1 MNTDSITTYTN
12 VITAYKPTRDS
23 TRKSIAVLTYLLGIG
38 LAIFT
43 LYYAYT
49 RSMMRVKFANLFL
62 GFGLAIFYFREFL
75 GPEANDQLLTGRL
88 LNEGLSSG
96 TSGVWDRIP
105 YGQSLNAA
113 ICVLFGVASILSS
126 LYVHVNFDRYIY
138 GSAVAGYQPLDIFVG
153 GLVIILTLEATRRAF
168 GAVITV
174 VIMTAMGY
182 ALAGPV
188 LPGLFYHS
196 GMSVEFLI
204 ENVALGSSGIYG
216 FILEVGTTWVAIFIL
231 FAGIAKVYGAMD
243 YMRKLSHE
251 IRKKFRS
258 GFVLPSISASMFM
271 GSLTGASAANV
282 ATTGTFTIPMMK
294 DQGIDSRYA
303 GAIESLASTG
313 GQILPPVMGT
323 AAFLMADIIDMSYV
337 DVMFAGL
344 LPAILFYFA
353 VMLPT
358 VLVVYKYDWV
368 VQDSSSIR
376 WEILLKGGKYV
387 VPVFVIIYYLVE
399 VRATPLTAGLWAIVA
414 IIAIEFLLAVIP
426 TGESAETKGADDSE
440 QSPSLST
447 GRAAIANV
455 TETGR
460 RTLDALNRGIVEM
473 VPLLGVLATIG
484 IVIEVFNRT
493 GFSQRLSSFLVAFGG
508 ESLLIMLVIAMIAS
522 ILFGMGMP
530 TPAAYTIV
538 AILVAP
544 ALTELGLEAIIAH
557 MFVFYFAMLSAIT
570 PPVALAVVVASGVAG
585 ARFIPTAIVTL
596 FMGLGAM
603 LVPFVFVYNPE
614 LVVWSSPVATTVAL
628 GTALLGIT
636 AVTIALTGYIFGE
649 TLSVV
654 GRVVF
659 GGLALVLFFAPEP
672 TVQSIAVAVLLVF
685 ALTTYLNTV
694 RIPLVYHQN

>member
-1 MNTDSITTYTN
+1 MNTDA
-12 VITAYKPTRDS
+12 ITAIKPARDS
-23 TRKSIAVLTYLLGIG
+23 TRTSIAVFTYLLGVG
-38 LAIFT
+38 LAVYT

-62 GFGLAIFYFREFL
+62 GFGLAIFYFREYL
-75 GPEANDQLLTGRL
+75 GPEANDQLLTGQL
-88 LNEGLSSG
+88 LEEGLSSG

-105 YGQSLNAA
+105 RGHALNGAL
-113 ICVLFGVASILSS
+113 CVLFGVASICSS
-126 LYVHVNFDRYIY
+126 LYVHANFDRYIY
-138 GSAVAGYQPLDIFVG
+138 ESAVAGYQPLDILIG
-153 GLVIILTLEATRRAF
+153 ALVIVLTLEATRRAF

-174 VIMTAMGY
+174 VIMAAMGY

-204 ENVALGSSGIYG
+204 ENVALGSSGVYG

-251 IRKKFRS
+251 IRKTFRT

-282 ATTGTFTIPMMK
+282 ATTGSFTIPMMK

-303 GAIESLASTG
+303 GAIESMASTG

-323 AAFLMADIIDMSYV
+323 AAFLMADIIDVSYV

-353 VMLPT
+353 VTLTT
-358 VLVVYKYDWV
+358 VLVVYKYGWV
-368 VQDSSSIR
+368 VQDSSSIKWR
-376 WEILLKGGKYV
+376 VLLTGGKYA
-387 VPVFVIIYYLVE
+387 VPIFVIIYYLVE
-399 VRATPLTAGLWAIVA
+399 LRATPLTAGLWAIVA
-414 IIAIEFLLAVIP
+414 IIAIEFLLAVVPIGGSP
-426 TGESAETKGADDSE
+426 GTETETETEAKF
-440 QSPSLST
+440 SLHST
-447 GRAAIANV
+447 GTAAVTNV
-455 TETGR
+455 AETGR
-460 RTLDALNRGIVEM
+460 KTLDALNRGIVEM

-522 ILFGMGMP
+522 ILFGLGMP

-544 ALTELGLEAIIAH
+544 ALTELGIEAIVAH

-570 PPVALAVVVASGVAG
+570 PPVALAVVVASRIAG
-585 ARFIPTAIVTL
+585 ARFIPTTIVTL
-596 FMGLGAM
+596 FMGLGAIV
-603 LVPFVFVYNPE
+603 VPFVFVYNPE
-614 LVVWSSPVATTVAL
+614 LVVWTTPLETATTL
-628 GTALLGIT
+628 GMALLGIT
-636 AVTIALTGYIFGE
+636 AVAIASTGYMVGE

-654 GRVVF
+654 GRAIF
-659 GGLALVLFFAPEP
+659 GGLALALFFVSEP
-672 TVQSIAVAVLLVF
+672 AVQMAAVAVLLVF
-685 ALTTYLNTV
+685 AVTAYLNTTP
-694 RIPLVYHQN
+694 IPLVYHRN

>member
-1 MNTDSITTYTN
+1 MNTN
-12 VITAYKPTRDS
+12 AITAYRPTRDS

-62 GFGLAIFYFREFL
+62 GFGLAIFYFREYL
-75 GPEANDQLLTGRL
+75 GPEANDQLLTGQL

-105 YGQSLNAA
+105 HGHALNAA
-113 ICVLFGVASILSS
+113 ICVLFGVASICSS
-126 LYVHVNFDRYIY
+126 LYVHANFDRYIY
-138 GSAVAGYQPLDIFVG
+138 ESAVAGYQPLDILIG
-153 GLVIILTLEATRRAF
+153 GLVIVLTLEATRRAF

-196 GMSVEFLI
+196 GMSVDFLI
-204 ENVALGSSGIYG
+204 ENVALGSSGVYG

-251 IRKKFRS
+251 IRKKFRT
-258 GFVLPSISASMFM
+258 GFVLPAISASMFM

-282 ATTGTFTIPMMK
+282 ATTGSFTIPMMK

-303 GAIESLASTG
+303 GAVESMASTG

-323 AAFLMADIIDMSYV
+323 AAFLMADIIDVSYV

-344 LPAILFYFA
+344 LPAVLFYFA
-353 VMLPT
+353 VTLTT
-358 VLVVYKYDWV
+358 VLVVYKYGWI
-368 VQDSSSIR
+368 VQDSSSVE
-376 WEILLKGGKYV
+376 WEILLKGGKYA
-387 VPVFVIIYYLVE
+387 VPIFVIIYYLVE
-399 VRATPLTAGLWAIVA
+399 VRATPLTAGLWAIVS
-414 IIAIEFLLAVIP
+414 IIAIEFLLSVISSR
-426 TGESAETKGADDSE
+426 ESTETEATDDSARSSP
-440 QSPSLST
+440 QSM
-447 GRAAIANV
+447 GKAAVANV
-455 TETGR
+455 AETGR
-460 RTLDALNRGIVEM
+460 KTLDALNRGIVEM

-493 GFSQRLSSFLVAFGG
+493 GFSQRLSSFLVSFGG
-508 ESLLIMLVIAMIAS
+508 ESLLIMLVIAMVAS
-522 ILFGMGMP
+522 ILFGLGMP

-544 ALTELGLEAIIAH
+544 ALTALGIEAIVAH

-570 PPVALAVVVASGVAG
+570 PPVALAVVVASRIAG

-596 FMGLGAM
+596 FMGLGAII
-603 LVPFVFVYNPE
+603 VPFVFVYNPE
-614 LVVWSSPVATTVAL
+614 LVVWSTPLATAMTMGL
-628 GTALLGIT
+628 ALLGIT
-636 AVTIALTGYIFGE
+636 AVAIASTGYVVGE

-654 GRVVF
+654 GRAIF
-659 GGLALVLFFAPEP
+659 GGLALVLFFVPEP
-672 TVQSIAVAVLLVF
+672 AVQLIAVAVLVVF
-685 ALTTYLNTV
+685 ALTAYLNTV
-694 RIPLVYHQN
+694 RIPLVYHRN